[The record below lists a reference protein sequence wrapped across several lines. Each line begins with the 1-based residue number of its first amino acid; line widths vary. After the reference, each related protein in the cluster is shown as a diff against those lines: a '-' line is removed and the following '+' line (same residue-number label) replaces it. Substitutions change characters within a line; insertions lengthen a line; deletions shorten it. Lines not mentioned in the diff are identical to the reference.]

1 MNHRPAPTL
10 TRAVTAPSLQHRP
23 SSASSSRS
31 AARAAAS
38 LRHRISEIKS
48 KAALVSQS
56 TLRGDI
62 VVEPDDPVRDA
73 LLLDRDSKLAVGKA
87 CQAREAE
94 MIDIV
99 EGRRRRWN
107 DERRAADH
115 KQAILARM
123 EFELEALQTG
133 NDPAA
138 QSAAALQWEVM
149 AARRIE
155 ECNAEFEAAES
166 AMLEATDYSA
176 SLRMIAERIV
186 RAINERRKELHELE
200 RTKRDLTTQLSNVTG
215 HMRTLQ
221 ASERVAA
228 EGCQQLFSQM
238 RSRRQVRID
247 QLERR
252 ETMARALSQGGGPGG
267 VDLVEMIAAKIKAQQ
282 QELVRMAGQQH
293 ALRWSL
299 DSSKDAAHKVH
310 TAADAPAAAAAGSL
324 EAAPAPAKAAVARK
338 ASTGQPT
345 SLTGKLPDEISL
357 LKDGPFARYMQR
369 VHTRAGV
376 SDGLLVLRRLH
387 HFLRTEASGHASE
400 NQARA
405 HHDRLLKQHAAARA
419 ELDRV
424 LRTRFDEVEPE
435 GSTDG
440 GAPGASAHLGVGEL
454 DELQAAS
461 IAAKSRAN
469 DASLKLER
477 SARLISDAYAAL
489 GNLSDSLQR
498 TAVPELAR
506 DARQEPTKTATRAH
520 AGGASPEIG
529 VSADGSDDAER
540 TATAAGSS
548 DPLDGIASELPA
560 RIRLCEAALSRL
572 LAHTNAYATAEL
584 VHAASKVRRPPLGV
598 RLGLPMTA
606 EGASGSP
613 HSSGQSPSGSRSGR
627 QSPSSQVDVEEE
639 ATADEACVHQTTH
652 RRRRRGAS
660 APQPKVALDDPWA
673 LPRKAPPPPPPAVLD
688 REALKRESEK
698 LFEKSEREHLAAL
711 VAARAQGRRRS

>member
-1 MNHRPAPTL
+1 
-10 TRAVTAPSLQHRP
+10 
-23 SSASSSRS
+23 
-31 AARAAAS
+31 
-38 LRHRISEIKS
+38 
-48 KAALVSQS
+48 
-56 TLRGDI
+56 
-62 VVEPDDPVRDA
+62 
-73 LLLDRDSKLAVGKA
+73 
-87 CQAREAE
+87 
-94 MIDIV
+94 
-99 EGRRRRWN
+99 
-107 DERRAADH
+107 
-115 KQAILARM
+115 
-123 EFELEALQTG
+123 
-133 NDPAA
+133 
-138 QSAAALQWEVM
+138 
-149 AARRIE
+149 
-155 ECNAEFEAAES
+155 
-166 AMLEATDYSA
+166 
-176 SLRMIAERIV
+176 MIAERIV

-228 EGCQQLFSQM
+228 EGCQQLLSQM

-299 DSSKDAAHKVH
+299 DTSKDAVHKVH
-310 TAADAPAAAAAGSL
+310 AAADAPAAAAAGSL
-324 EAAPAPAKAAVARK
+324 EAAPAPAKAAAARK
-338 ASTGQPT
+338 ASAGQPT
-345 SLTGKLPDEISL
+345 SLTGKLPEEISL

-369 VHTRAGV
+369 VYVRAGV

-440 GAPGASAHLGVGEL
+440 GAPGASANLGVGEL

-477 SARLISDAYAAL
+477 SARLLSDAYAAL
-489 GNLSDSLQR
+489 GNLSDLLQR

-540 TATAAGSS
+540 TATAADSS

-572 LAHTNAYATAEL
+572 LAHTNAYATPEL
-584 VHAASKVRRPPLGV
+584 AIAASRVRRPPLGV

-613 HSSGQSPSGSRSGR
+613 AEGSSGR
-627 QSPSSQVDVEEE
+627 QSPSSQVDFEEE
-639 ATADEACVHQTTH
+639 ATADEACVHQNT
-652 RRRRRGAS
+652 RRRSRRGAL
-660 APQPKVALDDPWA
+660 APHPKVALDDPWA

-698 LFEKSEREHLAAL
+698 FEKSEREHLAAL
-711 VAARAQGRRRS
+711 AATRAQGRRRS

>member
-1 MNHRPAPTL
+1 MQHRPAPTL

-31 AARAAAS
+31 AKRAAAS

-87 CQAREAE
+87 CQARETE

-133 NDPAA
+133 IDPAA

-176 SLRMIAERIV
+176 SLGMIAERIV

-200 RTKRDLTTQLSNVTG
+200 RMKRDLTTQLSNVTG

-228 EGCQQLFSQM
+228 EGCQQLFRQM

-282 QELVRMAGQQH
+282 QELIRVAGQQH

-299 DSSKDAAHKVH
+299 DSSKDAVHKVH
-310 TAADAPAAAAAGSL
+310 TAAAAPAAAGGGSL
-324 EAAPAPAKAAVARK
+324 EAAPAPAKAAAARK
-338 ASTGQPT
+338 ASAGQPT

-369 VHTRAGV
+369 VYVRAGV

-405 HHDRLLKQHAAARA
+405 RHDRLLKQHAAARA

-424 LRTRFDEVEPE
+424 LRTRYDEVEPE

-440 GAPGASAHLGVGEL
+440 GAPGASANLGVGEL
-454 DELQAAS
+454 DKLQAAS

-477 SARLISDAYAAL
+477 SARLLSDAYAAL

-529 VSADGSDDAER
+529 ISADGSDDAER
-540 TATAAGSS
+540 TATAGFS
-548 DPLDGIASELPA
+548 DQLDGIAIELPA

-584 VHAASKVRRPPLGV
+584 AIAASWVRRPPLGV

-613 HSSGQSPSGSRSGR
+613 AEGSSGH

-639 ATADEACVHQTTH
+639 ATADEACVHQNTH
-652 RRRRRGAS
+652 RRSRRGAS
-660 APQPKVALDDPWA
+660 APHPKVALDDPWA

-698 LFEKSEREHLAAL
+698 LEKSEREHLAAL
-711 VAARAQGRRRS
+711 AATRAQGRRRS